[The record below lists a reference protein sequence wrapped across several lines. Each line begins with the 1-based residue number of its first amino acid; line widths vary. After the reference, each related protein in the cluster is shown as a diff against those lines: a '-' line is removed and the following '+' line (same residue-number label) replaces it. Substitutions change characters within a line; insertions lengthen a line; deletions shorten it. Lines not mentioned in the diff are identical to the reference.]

1 MDLRQGTKAGGRV
14 TDPGIVIPIVS
25 LVAMAGIV
33 SVIATRRGGSRPAR
47 SDGQVRDDSLIKLE
61 ERIARLENAI
71 DVIAVEVERVGEG
84 QRFLTKVL
92 VEREAPRG

>member
-1 MDLRQGTKAGGRV
+1 M

-25 LVAMAGIV
+25 LVTMAGIV
-33 SVIATRRGGSRPAR
+33 SVLATRRSGAR
-47 SDGQVRDDSLIKLE
+47 LADSDGQVRDDSMIKLE

-71 DVIAVEVERVGEG
+71 DVIAVEMERVGEG

-92 VEREAPRG
+92 VERETPRG

>member
-1 MDLRQGTKAGGRV
+1 MS
-14 TDPGIVIPIVS
+14 DPGMVIPIVS

-33 SVIATRRGGSRPAR
+33 SVIVTRRTGVRRARPGAR
-47 SDGQVRDDSLIKLE
+47 VRDDSLVKLE

-71 DVIAVEVERVGEG
+71 DVIAVEMERVGEG

-92 VEREAPRG
+92 VEREAKQR